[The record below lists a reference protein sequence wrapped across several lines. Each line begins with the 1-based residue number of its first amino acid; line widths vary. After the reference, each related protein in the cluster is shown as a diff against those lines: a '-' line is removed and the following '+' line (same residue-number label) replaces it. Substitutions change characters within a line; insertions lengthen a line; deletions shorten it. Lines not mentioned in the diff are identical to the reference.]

1 MSQTGTRSSAI
12 FARLSVRIFSTDDN
26 RETIFYIL
34 IPTGGAIL
42 DPEDKIDDVLDDND
56 FVSIVLETDRP
67 DPSEAEVKFVPSQV
81 PGGKFEIP
89 NVFMSLDGCS
99 LSIDDLVELGKGR
112 YKIKLTTEAEEK
124 VNASRALIDSIV
136 KENRV
141 VYGITTGFGKFAR
154 TVIEK
159 GKREECW

>member
-1 MSQTGTRSSAI
+1 
-12 FARLSVRIFSTDDN
+12 
-26 RETIFYIL
+26 
-34 IPTGGAIL
+34 
-42 DPEDKIDDVLDDND
+42 
-56 FVSIVLETDRP
+56 
-67 DPSEAEVKFVPSQV
+67 
-81 PGGKFEIP
+81 
-89 NVFMSLDGCS
+89 MSLDGCS

-159 GKREECW
+159 GNTGTQSYSLIILRSSQRS

>member
-1 MSQTGTRSSAI
+1 MPSQ
-12 FARLSVRIFSTDDN
+12 
-26 RETIFYIL
+26 
-34 IPTGGAIL
+34 GGAIL

-56 FVSIVLETDRP
+56 FVTIVLETDRP
-67 DPSEAEVKFVPSQV
+67 DPDLSEAEVKFVPSQV
-81 PGGKFEIP
+81 PGGKFELP
-89 NVFMSLDGCS
+89 NVFLSLDGCS

-112 YKIKLTTEAEEK
+112 YKIKLTSEAEEK
-124 VNASRALIDSIV
+124 VNASRGLIDSIV

-159 GKREECW
+159 GKYVLGGGQ

>member
-1 MSQTGTRSSAI
+1 M
-12 FARLSVRIFSTDDN
+12 
-26 RETIFYIL
+26 FYNL

-67 DPSEAEVKFVPSQV
+67 DPSEFPSEFVPSQV

-159 GKREECW
+159 GKISRTHCFIMLTSSQRS

>member
-1 MSQTGTRSSAI
+1 M
-12 FARLSVRIFSTDDN
+12 L
-26 RETIFYIL
+26 
-34 IPTGGAIL
+34 TGGAIL

-99 LSIDDLVELGKGR
+99 LSTDDLVELGKGR

-159 GKREECW
+159 GKKEECW